1 MDIFEE
7 NTIYF
12 AKMRA
17 DALIPRKERE
27 DAGYDIYAAFDEDYI
42 IIKPYSTGLVPT
54 GIAWATSK
62 EYYLQIEERSSTG
75 KFGMKKNG
83 GVFDSGYRGDIT
95 IELFNARK
103 ENLIISKLSEEELS
117 QKYPQLVKESY
128 FFFPA
133 SKAIAQGVVHRIPPK
148 AWYTESLH

>member
-17 DALIPRKERE
+17 DALIPHKERE

-54 GIAWATSK
+54 GIAWASSE
-62 EYYLQIEERSSTG
+62 EYYMQFDERSSTG
-75 KFGMKKNG
+75 LKGLKISG
-83 GVFDSGYRGDIT
+83 GIIDSGYRG
-95 IELFNARK
+95 EFKVALFNANSKPLVLSPLFEKDIKEKLK
-103 ENLIISKLSEEELS
+103 ENEKIEDFIFYST
-117 QKYPQLVKESY
+117 
-128 FFFPA
+128 
-133 SKAIAQGVVHRIPPK
+133 SKAIA
-148 AWYTESLH
+148 